1 MDVDQFNRI
10 AERVEP
16 RLKRSIPPAELRQTR
31 MYRAVVLS
39 VHGIRSRGEWQSDIN
54 RPLTDAG
61 FLHQPIDIGAI
72 GLGSAWRP
80 RTASRAAQQVADHYY
95 RLRDRAPKVMAIGHS
110 FGSLA
115 IGKALQVNPTCRIS
129 RVILWGSVLRVSFPW
144 TTLADNGQVSEVL
157 NEACRRGLG
166 LSCGLPFLCFARRWT
181 LRSPGL
187 RTGGRLPR
195 IQEVPHLDESRS
207 SRHRNVLRGHLG
219 SVPPLRPPGAL
230 RC

>member
-10 AERVEP
+10 AERVES
-16 RLKRSIPPAELRQTR
+16 RLQRSIQLAELRQTW

-39 VHGIRSRGEWQSDIN
+39 VHGIRSRGEWQNYIN

-95 RLRDRAPKVMAIGHS
+95 RLRNRAPKVMAIGHS

-144 TTLADNGQVSEVL
+144 TTLADNRQVSEVL
-157 NEACRRGLG
+157 NEACPRDWVSHAACLLCVLHGGGRSGALG
-166 LSCGLPFLCFARRWT
+166 FEQADDSLVFNRFHTWTNHDRLGTEMYCEDIWVPFLH
-181 LRSPGL
+181 S
-187 RTGGRLPR
+187 
-195 IQEVPHLDESRS
+195 
-207 SRHRNVLRGHLG
+207 GH
-219 SVPPLRPPGAL
+219 PAH
-230 RC
+230 